1 MQDLRDLECLI
12 ALARFQHFARAADS
26 CGLSQPAFSM
36 RIRGLEERL
45 GKKIVKRGNRFQGLT
60 PDGMT
65 VLEHAKLIVGQ
76 VQAMEQEV
84 KAKPG
89 ALAGSLTIGVIPTAV
104 AYAADVMQRM
114 NAWHPGVKTQL
125 KTDTSLSILQG
136 VDDGHYDAGLVYTEV
151 ASSDVLEIMELFGE
165 RYVLLMPTELVPK
178 GQSTISWA
186 EAALLPLILL
196 EPDMQNRRI
205 VDRALRDAGGQ
216 PKVVAETNE
225 FLAAILM
232 VSKGTGAMV
241 IPDVLHAALGGIRGT
256 LALPLVKPELE
267 KSVCLVSRRRERLV
281 PTVAAFRDV
290 LAAGP
295 Q

>member
-114 NAWHPGVKTQL
+114 NARHPGVKTQL